1 MAVIDADAHV
11 IETDRTWDYLEGAE
25 RRLRPRTVSDGGE
38 GYWLIDGRVFARR
51 RNVGADT
58 SVATQE
64 LLDIEARL
72 RHMDDL
78 AIDVQV
84 LFPTLF
90 LIPLTRWPAVESAL
104 CRSYNRWL
112 ADVWRAA
119 GGRLRWAAVLPLMTM
134 DEALAE
140 LRWACA
146 NGACAVFMRGNE
158 GDRALSDPYFFP
170 LYETASHLNVPLC
183 IHAANA
189 SFTQLELAGDD
200 PWLKFKVPV
209 VGAFHTLV
217 FNRIPEQFPGLRFG
231 FIETSA
237 QWVPWLVIYLRR
249 RFEQRGKALPDDVLG
264 ANRLWVACET
274 RDDLPYVLR
283 YTGPDHLVIGTD
295 YGHADTSSEIEA
307 LRRLRAES
315 SVDPAV
321 VDKILDANP
330 RALYGLK
337 R

>member
-11 IETDRTWDYLEGAE
+11 IETDHTWDYLEGAD
-25 RRLRPRTVSDGGE
+25 RKLRPRTLADEGG

-64 LLDIEARL
+64 LLDIPARL
-72 RHMDDL
+72 RHMDEL
-78 AIDVQV
+78 EIDVQV

-90 LIPLTRWPAVESAL
+90 LIPITKRPDVEAAL

-112 ADVWRAA
+112 ADVWAEAR
-119 GGRLRWAAVLPLMTM
+119 GRLRWAAVLPLMAM

-140 LRWACA
+140 LRWATA
-146 NGACAVFMRGNE
+146 HGACAVFMRGNE
-158 GDRALSDPYFFP
+158 GERALSDPYFFP
-170 LYETASHLNVPLC
+170 LYEEASRLNVPLC
-183 IHAANA
+183 VHAATA
-189 SFTQLELAGDD
+189 SFTHLDLCGDD

-217 FNRIPEQFPGLRFG
+217 FNEIPRRFPGLRFG

-237 QWVPWLVIYLRR
+237 AWVPWLVIYLRR
-249 RFEQRGKALPDDVLG
+249 RFEQRGQALGDDVLR
-264 ANRLWVACET
+264 ASRLWVACET

-283 YTGPDHLVIGTD
+283 YTGEDHVVIGTD
-295 YGHADTSSEIEA
+295 YGHADTSAEIEA
-307 LRRLRAES
+307 LRRLRAAGAVS
-315 SVDPAV
+315 PAV
-321 VDKILDANP
+321 IDKILDANP
-330 RALYGLK
+330 RALYGL
-337 R
+337 

>member
-11 IETDRTWDYLEGAE
+11 IETDRTWDYLEGDE
-25 RRLRPRTVSDGGE
+25 RKLRPRTMSDGDD
-38 GYWLIDGRVFARR
+38 GYWLIDGRAFARR

-64 LLDIEARL
+64 LLDVAARL
-72 RHMDDL
+72 RHMDEL

-90 LIPLTRWPAVESAL
+90 LIPLTRRPEVEGAL

-119 GGRLRWAAVLPLMTM
+119 AGRLRWAAVLPLMAM

-140 LRWACA
+140 RRWADEH
-146 NGACAVFMRGNE
+146 GACAIFMRGNE
-158 GDRALSDPYFFP
+158 TERALSDPYFFP
-170 LYETASHLNVPLC
+170 LYAEASRLNVPIC
-183 IHAANA
+183 IHAATA
-189 SFTQLELAGDD
+189 SFAHQEMAGND

-217 FNRIPEQFPGLRFG
+217 FNGIPARFPGLRFG

-237 QWVPWLVIYLRR
+237 QWVPWLIIYLRR
-249 RFEQRGKALPDDVLG
+249 RFEQRGKALGDDVLA

-307 LRRLRAES
+307 LRRLREGSDVEA
-315 SVDPAV
+315 AV
-321 VDKILDANP
+321 VDRILGANP
-330 RALYGLK
+330 RALYGL
-337 R
+337 